1 MGKKEKE
8 SKRGLEEKLFLL
20 LLSLGLWVLFSFEGL
35 AVVLG
40 WWGHGKRT
48 CIWLASRRHFDF
60 LAAADNPLR
69 KEDATFTTTKDGG
82 RYNNPLSLSVLLSIH
97 PSPIL

>member
-35 AVVLG
+35 AVQSYWVG
-40 WWGHGKRT
+40 GATGNGHAFG
-48 CIWLASRRHFDF
+48 SRHVD
-60 LAAADNPLR
+60 
-69 KEDATFTTTKDGG
+69 
-82 RYNNPLSLSVLLSIH
+82 
-97 PSPIL
+97 ILISWRQQTIP